1 MSPPF
6 EQLRKAR
13 AMVLVA
19 PFLASTGPMVLLLM
33 PLLAVFGLAQAKAI
47 GMLKRLSATLLTTI
61 PLGILLI
68 AFEPIGASISRIL
81 GMVLVSI
88 GVLICLFSPLW
99 LAAKLLQPRIG
110 TWKTGGATLL
120 ALHGLCAPML
130 LLVLGGAGTVG
141 GTGIP
146 PWLIAIPLGL
156 VLLALLSVLPLLY
169 ALPPIPELEPLAADL
184 GLTKTFRG
192 WQGDGIFLSR
202 RGALRMQL
210 DFATPIPGLYAAKRG
225 QSATRPLL
233 GDAVLDQTLELSIP
247 DDHMGLIQEP
257 ALLLEAV
264 HGAGAVFSA
273 QGARLERRLDTKAW
287 KRDPEGQCAQVQAEL
302 NAVRALFQSLGA
314 AELAPAKEQHP

>member
-1 MSPPF
+1 MSTTPPF

-61 PLGILLI
+61 PVGILLI
-68 AFEPIGASISRIL
+68 AFEPVGASISRIL

-110 TWKTGGATLL
+110 TWKTGGAILL
-120 ALHGLCAPML
+120 ALHGICAPML
-130 LLVLGGAGTVG
+130 LLVLGGAGSIG
-141 GTGIP
+141 GSGIP
-146 PWLIAIPLGL
+146 PWLIALPIGL
-156 VLLALLSVLPLLY
+156 VIFALLAVLPLLY

-184 GLTKTFRG
+184 GLTKTFKG
-192 WQGDGIFLSR
+192 WQGNGIFLSR

-210 DFATPIPGLYAAKRG
+210 DFSSPIPGLYAAKRG
-225 QSATRPLL
+225 QSSTLPLL
-233 GDAVLDQTLELSIP
+233 GDAVLDQTLELSLP
-247 DDHMGLIQEP
+247 KDQAALAQEP
-257 ALLLEAV
+257 SLLLEAI
-264 HGAGAVFSA
+264 HGAGAQLSPSGLSLTRKLDRARFKA
-273 QGARLERRLDTKAW
+273 DPQGNKERVLS
-287 KRDPEGQCAQVQAEL
+287 EL
-302 NAVRALFQSLGA
+302 RSVRALH
-314 AELAPAKEQHP
+314 AKLSP